1 MMTRLLYSILR
12 SRSLS
17 AVLVAALVL
26 AGLWMAVTNSLE
38 SRVSAELERVSQA
51 GGRLRLTQFNSPK
64 VPEQENAAPFYLA
77 AVNLM
82 GAVRDI
88 GWHGDLESSLEA
100 ERQRVPALH
109 EEMRPA
115 LQMLAYGHA
124 RAACAF
130 KYKFERGFQMSV
142 PDYTGMQKL
151 ARLSSLKALVDLQE
165 GRLREGLE
173 ESAHLLRFLNRFQ
186 FGDTLIQEIVVLSAE
201 QAALAP
207 LEWLARHRVR
217 ADYGP
222 VLAELEATRQR
233 QSGAMLRAVEG
244 ERALAVDFF
253 EQMLGDSGVY
263 RLEFVG
269 LPAGERSLSR
279 DLYLLGGRPLMLADE
294 MHLLDFYARL
304 EEALRSNPDQIPA
317 ELDGS
322 EIPSYFLI
330 SRTIVPNGS
339 RAYQRL
345 REFQGRLDRLIAD
358 LQALR

>member
-38 SRVSAELERVSQA
+38 TRVSAELERVSQA
-51 GGRLRLTQFNSPK
+51 GGRLRLRQFNSPK

-77 AVNLM
+77 AVNLV

-100 ERQRVPALH
+100 ERQRVPALQ

-130 KYKFERGFQMSV
+130 NYKFERGFQMSH

-151 ARLSSLKALVDLQE
+151 ARLSSLKALVELQE

-173 ESAHLLRFLNRFQ
+173 GNAHLLRFLNRFQ
-186 FGDTLIQEIVVLSAE
+186 FGGTLIQEIVVLSAE
-201 QAALAP
+201 QSALAP
-207 LEWLARHRVR
+207 LEWLVRHRVR

-233 QSGAMLRAVEG
+233 HSGAMLRAVEA

-253 EQMLGDSGVY
+253 EQMLGDSGAY
-263 RLEFVG
+263 RQEFLG
-269 LPAGERSLSR
+269 LPAGWTLSR

-294 MHLLDFYARL
+294 MHMLDYYARL
-304 EEALRSNPDQIPA
+304 EEALQSNPDQFPA
-317 ELDGS
+317 GLDGS

-339 RAYQRL
+339 RAYQRC